1 MSAILFDQLCAKG
14 EPIYLRNTLHEA
26 RGEMGNLMITVTD
39 PNSHRGTTL
48 CIPKNSVICVNDQ
61 VTSEAA
67 KVCNDLR
74 RFISRG
80 FLEVMSSDAYAMML
94 ESNPNI
100 ERKSTDELNKM
111 LAWVNNES
119 TAPISTKAQV
129 IVGNNDVA
137 KIIPIRGTIASLVSK
152 AQLGSDTDISV
163 LEDLKAL
170 APYNELELNHMRG
183 SLGSMDGTMQS
194 TKQYIVT
201 L

>member
-14 EPIYLRNTLHEA
+14 EPVYLRNTLHQA
-26 RGEMGNLMITVTD
+26 RGEMGNLMIPVVD

-61 VTSEAA
+61 ITAETAR
-67 KVCNDLR
+67 VCNDLR

-80 FLEVMSSDAYAMML
+80 FLEVMSAVDYSSLL
-94 ESNPNI
+94 EANPNI
-100 ERKSTDELNKM
+100 ELKSTEELNKM

-119 TAPISTKAQV
+119 AAPAPKAPV
-129 IVGNNDVA
+129 HVHDNDVA
-137 KIIPIRGTIASLVSK
+137 KIIPIRATIASLVSK

-183 SLGSMDGTMQS
+183 SLATMDGTMQF

>member
-14 EPIYLRNTLHEA
+14 EPVYLRNTLHEA

-48 CIPKNSVICVNDQ
+48 CIPKNSVVCVNDQ
-61 VTSEAA
+61 VTSESAR
-67 KVCNDLR
+67 VCNDLR

-80 FLEVMSSDAYAMML
+80 FLEVMSSDAYAKML
-94 ESNPNI
+94 ETNPNI
-100 ERKSTDELNKM
+100 EVKSTEELNKM

-119 TAPISTKAQV
+119 AAPAPKASTV
-129 IVGNNDVA
+129 EVSNNDVA
-137 KIIPIRGTIASLVSK
+137 RIIPIRANIAGLVSK

-170 APYNELELNHMRG
+170 APYNELELNHMRS
-183 SLGSMDGTMQS
+183 SLATMDGTMQF

>member
-14 EPIYLRNTLHEA
+14 DPIYLRNTLHEA

-39 PNSHRGTTL
+39 PHSHRGTTL
-48 CIPKNSVICVNDQ
+48 CIPKNSVVCVNDQ

-67 KVCNDLR
+67 RLCNDLR

-80 FLEVMSSDAYAMML
+80 FLEVLSADAYSKVL
-94 ESNPNI
+94 ETNPNI
-100 ERKSTDELNKM
+100 EVKSTEELNKM

-119 TAPISTKAQV
+119 IAPPSKAGV
-129 IVGNNDVA
+129 VVSNNDV
-137 KIIPIRGTIASLVSK
+137 KNIIPIRAGIASLVSK

-183 SLGSMDGTMQS
+183 SLATMDGTMQS